1 MRNLDKVNCILI
13 IFVIIKF
20 FKITNNSRSR
30 LLFVT
35 KLINLDSL
43 TQKPF
48 NYTKIIRVDSVL
60 TE

>member
-1 MRNLDKVNCILI
+1 MRNLDKINCILI

>member
-1 MRNLDKVNCILI
+1 MRNLDKINCILI

-43 TQKPF
+43 KQKPF